1 MLVVSGA
8 WVAGSEGGGGEE
20 GRAGPIADAT
30 ECADCLPIS
39 EALQQFIAA
48 VAAGR
53 QPEES
58 WSVCSMHGPTLPP
71 DRTHQRDPLLD
82 RLRRWQTART
92 WARLIREAEAL
103 WHVDVRILHRLAAME
118 LGQLLEEVPPR
129 MRRRVNQWLER
140 FHTATRLR

>member
-1 MLVVSGA
+1 LFVGMSA
-8 WVAGSEGGGGEE
+8 AGEQPSWHLLLPF
-20 GRAGPIADAT
+20 A

>member
-1 MLVVSGA
+1 VRATTWRKLVGFPVL
-8 WVAGSEGGGGEE
+8 
-20 GRAGPIADAT
+20 GP
-30 ECADCLPIS
+30 P
-39 EALQQFIAA
+39 
-48 VAAGR
+48 
-53 QPEES
+53 
-58 WSVCSMHGPTLPP
+58 LPP
-71 DRTHQRDPLLD
+71 DRTHHRDPLLD